1 MKKMILIFIIL
12 FAGLIKV
19 NALSSYAVMDAS
31 SGRIL
36 GGENIDNA
44 DLIAST
50 TKIMTAIVA
59 IENFDASKIIC
70 AGDEIDEAYGSM
82 IYIKKNE
89 CMTLYDLLV
98 GLMLR
103 SGNDAANVIAEN
115 TFGYDKFIDKM
126 NEKASILG
134 MNNTVFENP
143 HGLDEKTKNYSTSY
157 DLALLMKYAI
167 NNKLFMEID
176 SKKKYMVE
184 TNMNTHLWYN
194 KNKLL
199 TMYKYATGGKIGYT
213 EQSGHIFVSSAS
225 RAKEDLI
232 VVSMKESDKFNF
244 HKKLYEEYF
253 NKYDKYRILD
263 KNTFVLREKYYK
275 DYHLYIKENVDVML
289 NKSELDK
296 VFIKYEIIK
305 KKNPKKDT
313 PIGKA
318 KLYVDSKFITE
329 TNIYAVSYKNKKES
343 VLSKLFFWKN

>member
-1 MKKMILIFIIL
+1 MKKIILIFIIL
-12 FAGLIKV
+12 FVDLVKA
-19 NALSSYAVMDAS
+19 NALSSYVVMDAS
-31 SGRIL
+31 SGRVL
-36 GGENIDNA
+36 GGSNIDNS

-59 IENFDASKIIC
+59 IENFDVSKIIC
-70 AGDEIDEAYGSM
+70 AGDEIDKVYGSM
-82 IYIKKNE
+82 IYLKKNE

-126 NEKASILG
+126 NEKAFSLG

-143 HGLDEKTKNYSTSY
+143 HGLDEINKNYSTSF
-157 DLALLMKYAI
+157 DLALLMKYAT

-176 SKKKYMVE
+176 SKKKYLVE
-184 TNMNTHLWYN
+184 SNMNTHLWYN

-213 EQSGHIFVSSAS
+213 NQSGHVFVSSAS